1 MKPHEACAVL
11 CALTGSTRRLP
22 AASSTTGCLKRRRQ
36 IGRSAYRNG
45 HGLPA
50 VRCGCALNATAF
62 IAREATFVGCSN
74 GLLRGNGR

>member
-11 CALTGSTRRLP
+11 CALTGSMRRLP

-50 VRCGCALNATAF
+50 VRCGCALNAAAF
-62 IAREATFVGCSN
+62 IGPEAMFVACGN